1 MVLLWRRSGRAGG
14 CRDSWGCSS
23 VGRAPALQAGGH
35 EFESHH
41 LHESNEENVRGGQTT
56 PSERIYA
63 DELGDVWTRGDSKN
77 TRDEQMEHL
86 RIPGTLTPIT
96 FHRTLKTA
104 Y

>member
-1 MVLLWRRSGRAGG
+1 MEAGII
-14 CRDSWGCSS
+14 WGCSS

-41 LHESNEENVRGGQTT
+41 LHESNEENVRGGRTK

-63 DELGDVWTRGDSKN
+63 NELGIVRTRGYSKN

-86 RIPGTLTPIT
+86 RIP
-96 FHRTLKTA
+96 RTMIRLLFM
-104 Y
+104 YLEN

>member
-1 MVLLWRRSGRAGG
+1 MGEQVAARIK
-14 CRDSWGCSS
+14 WGCSS

-86 RIPGTLTPIT
+86 RILFTMSADLTDRKIT
-96 FHRTLKTA
+96 FKCTLKTE